1 MIRLN
6 TLQEFLQRI
15 YGLYLEHRVE
25 DFLVTDPDLARELDR
40 SPNPREIKEK
50 LLVFQD
56 GDELAVAL
64 YLDRGVVEK
73 LAEDGSTAILHHDN
87 IGEFLLA
94 LEGISHFV
102 CLVWN
107 AGRRRGVSLLELE
120 MQAEI
125 DKFIALSSI
134 MAGQRTDWEPKTLRS
149 WLFDQ
154 PHFDESLDD
163 NERQRY
169 IEANHFAGKYCCH
182 LERRHWKGGPRR
194 LGHELLGD
202 LRRFYRLSQA
212 DKISLIHREYI
223 PAI

>member
-6 TLQEFLQRI
+6 ALQEFLQRV

-40 SPNPREIKEK
+40 SRNPRQIKEK
-50 LLVFQD
+50 LLVLQED
-56 GDELAVAL
+56 DELAIAL
-64 YLDRGVVEK
+64 YLDRSVVEK
-73 LAEDGSTAILHHDN
+73 LTEDQSTGILHHGN

-107 AGRRRGVSLLELE
+107 AGRRRSVSLLELE

-125 DKFIALSSI
+125 DKFIALSSL
-134 MAGQRTDWEPKTLRS
+134 MAGQRAHLEPKSLRK
-149 WLFDQ
+149 WLFDE
-154 PHFDESLDD
+154 PRFDESLDD
-163 NERQRY
+163 EQRQRY
-169 IEANHFAGKYCCH
+169 MDANHFAGKYCCH
-182 LERRHWKGGPRR
+182 LERRHWKKGPQR

-212 DKISLIHREYI
+212 EKISLIHREYV